1 MTLHHHYFK
10 HQMTMIVHSE
20 EETEMNVHFFLG
32 KKPGNKTYNY
42 KHVGSSLICTKKCK

>member
-32 KKPGNKTYNY
+32 TPKTG
-42 KHVGSSLICTKKCK
+42 KQDL